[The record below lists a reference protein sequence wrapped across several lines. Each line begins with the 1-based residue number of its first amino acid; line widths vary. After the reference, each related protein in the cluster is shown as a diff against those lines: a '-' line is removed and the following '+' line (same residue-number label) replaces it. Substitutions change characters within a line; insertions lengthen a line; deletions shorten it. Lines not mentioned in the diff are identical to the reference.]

1 MAVVGD
7 AYVVVRALTAGFKKQ
22 VERDLSGMGSIGDR
36 AGRDLGDGV
45 NKGLNR
51 NRIGSGLS
59 ANFLSE
65 IEAARVKFRNLNI
78 ASFVLVPAIG
88 AVVGIIGNLVSGLVV
103 LGAVLGNVARG
114 SIVFVAALG
123 SLAQAAIVAKVA
135 FRGVSDALSAG
146 LKAQK
151 AAADNSDAQAA
162 AARRLRDARLSLK
175 RLLEEEK
182 PEALAAARERAV
194 RAEEA
199 AADALLGTERA
210 TRTYNQAQKN
220 SLNALEDLNEARDD
234 AREKIQQLRFEV
246 EGGAISEKKA
256 RLAFEKSRDSLQ
268 RVQDLPPN
276 SRARQEAELA
286 FAEAELNLR
295 KAIDNNSDLKKES
308 EASTKAG
315 VEGSKQVVKAK
326 EDIAQA
332 QQAELDSGIAAARA
346 IRDASR
352 ATEDAAKAA
361 ADAGAGGTVERDLN
375 RRVAAAREQVQ
386 LAQQAASK
394 AASGGIDEYRNAL
407 EKLSPEA
414 QSFVEFL
421 IEQQKAFDS
430 LRDAAGRQLFPKLEE
445 SLTIII
451 GKFKELEP
459 LFEETGGILG
469 DLAVTFAKTFFQGEN
484 FERLKAVWS
493 TNNTLLGN
501 LGQTVIN
508 LLEGFLVLLAAAEPL
523 ITTFGDWAR
532 NTSAAWKETK
542 KLEETNGTLART
554 FEGVQTKVT
563 LLKDTFGALKDAFG
577 LIGEVINAPGG
588 PGEQLLTYFK
598 TSAESFKAF
607 IETGEDDGSLRTFFD
622 NSVKNFIGILDVIG
636 KIISGFLTLGASP
649 GVGQFITS
657 IEKVTDSFNAI
668 GDEIGKEDGAIAQL
682 GIFLEE
688 FALLTKNLTDSG
700 AIQVFFSTLTGALK
714 IINAVLSN
722 EVVQSVL
729 KFVGVLFGI
738 ITAVGRIIK
747 VFSFL
752 GKALLGNLAL
762 ILGQKGFLALTTFFK
777 LLPLQLKIMYLS
789 ILPGVKVFFL
799 TKFLPF
805 LATVAVNI
813 LKFLGGPW
821 GLLIGVVVTSILF
834 IVKYWDEIVAFF
846 KETSAKIGEFFGEA
860 WAFIKDAFFNIWQAI
875 LDYWNNTVLPFFAN
889 LGKTIGDAA
898 KAAFDWF
905 LNFFK
910 DAWQGFLSF
919 FTTTIPSWFKGLGK
933 LISNAAGNI
942 FAFFSDLFK
951 DAFNGVKNYF
961 NNTLIPFFK
970 DLPAKIG
977 AAAAGLWD
985 WLKDSFKSALNFII
999 DKWNN
1004 FSLDIRIPT
1013 NFISKALGV
1022 AGLGFTID
1030 TPNIPRLAAGGIVPA
1045 TRGGMMAVIGE
1056 GGRSER
1062 VEPLDKDG
1070 LSTRDKAMIRLLSG
1084 GAGGG
1089 STINVYPSAGMNE
1102 RELAEL
1108 VSRRLAFE
1116 LRRGAV

>member
-7 AYVVVRALTAGFKKQ
+7 AYVVVRALTSGFKKQ

-45 NKGLNR
+45 NKGLKNR
-51 NRIGSGLS
+51 RIGSALS
-59 ANFLSE
+59 DNFLSE
-65 IEAARVKFRNLNI
+65 IERARVKFRNLNI
-78 ASFVLVPAIG
+78 ASFALVPAIG

-103 LGAVLGNVARG
+103 LGAVLGNVTRG
-114 SIVFVAALG
+114 SIVFAAALG
-123 SLAQAAIVAKVA
+123 SLAQAGIVAKVA

-151 AAADNSDAQAA
+151 AATDNSEAQAA

-220 SLNALEDLNEARDD
+220 TLDALEDLNDARDD
-234 AREKIQQLRFEV
+234 AKEKIQQLRFEV

-315 VEGSKQVVKAK
+315 VEGSKDVVKAK
-326 EDIAQA
+326 ENIADA

-375 RRVAAAREQVQ
+375 RRIATAREQVQ

-469 DLAVTFAKTFFQGEN
+469 DLAVTFAETFFQGEN
-484 FERLKAVWS
+484 FDRLKAVWS

-523 ITTFGDWAR
+523 ITAFGDWAR
-532 NTSAAWKETK
+532 NTSEAWKETK
-542 KLEETNGTLART
+542 KLEETNGTLAST

-598 TSAESFKAF
+598 TSAESFKDF
-607 IETGEDDGSLRTFFD
+607 IEAGEDDGSLRTFFE
-622 NSVKNFIGILDVIG
+622 NSVKNFTGILDVIG
-636 KIISGFLTLGASP
+636 KIIGGFLTLGASP
-649 GVGQFITS
+649 GVGQFISS

-668 GDEIGKEDGAIAQL
+668 GDDIGKEDGAIAQL

-688 FALLTKNLTDSG
+688 FALLMKNLTDSG
-700 AIQVFFSTLTGALK
+700 AIQVFFSTLTGALE
-714 IINAVLSN
+714 IINSILEN
-722 EVVQSVL
+722 KIVQSVL
-729 KFVGVLFGI
+729 KFVGYLFGI
-738 ITAVGRIIK
+738 VTAVGRIAA
-747 VFSFL
+747 VFKFL
-752 GKALLGNLAL
+752 GKAFLGNIKL
-762 ILGQKGFLALTTFFK
+762 ILGKKGFAKLTE
-777 LLPLQLKIMYLS
+777 
-789 ILPGVKVFFL
+789 FL
-799 TKFLPF
+799 TKLKGRFKVAFTNALKFLLPF
-805 LATVAVNI
+805 LGRIAMGI
-813 LKFLGGPW
+813 LRILGGPW
-821 GLLIGVVVTSILF
+821 GLLIGVVITTIAF
-834 IVKYWDEIVAFF
+834 IVKHWDEIVAFF
-846 KETSAKIGEFFGEA
+846 KDTGKKIGEFFANA
-860 WAFIKDAFFNIWQAI
+860 WAFIKDAFLNVWQAI
-875 LDYWNNTVLPFFAN
+875 LDYWNNTVLPFFRN
-889 LGKTIGDAA
+889 LPKTIGDKA

-905 LNFFK
+905 LDLFKTAWKNYINFWTNHVPK
-910 DAWQGFLSF
+910 
-919 FTTTIPSWFKGLGK
+919 WFKNIGK
-933 LISNAAGNI
+933 EIKDAAGNI
-942 FAFFSDLFK
+942 WDFFGSLFE
-951 DAFNGVKNYF
+951 DAFIGVTNYLE
-961 NNTLIPFFK
+961 NTLIPWFK
-970 DLPAKIG
+970 DLPNKIAR
-977 AAAAGLWD
+977 AASGLWD

-999 DKWNN
+999 DKWNA
-1004 FSLDIRIPT
+1004 FKLDLRLPDTLLGMSLGP
-1013 NFISKALGV
+1013 F
-1022 AGLGFTID
+1022 AGKGITIE
-1030 TPNIPRLAAGGIVPA
+1030 TPNIPRLAAGGVVPA
-1045 TRGGMMAVIGE
+1045 MPGGMMAVLGE

-1062 VEPLDKDG
+1062 IAPLDKDG
-1070 LSTRDKAMIRLLSG
+1070 LSVRDRSMIKMLSG
-1084 GAGGG
+1084 GGGG
-1089 STINVYPSAGMNE
+1089 GTTINVYPSAGMDE

>member
-7 AYVVVRALTAGFKKQ
+7 AYVVVRALTSGFKKQ
-22 VERDLSGMGSIGDR
+22 VERDLNGMGGVGEK
-36 AGRDLGDGV
+36 AGRNLGDGV
-45 NKGLNR
+45 NKGLKNR
-51 NRIGSGLS
+51 RIGSALS
-59 ANFLSE
+59 DNFLRE

-78 ASFVLVPAIG
+78 ASFALVPAIG
-88 AVVGIIGNLVSGLVV
+88 AVVGIIGSLVSGLVV
-103 LGAVLGNVARG
+103 LGAVLGNAARG

-146 LKAQK
+146 LKAQQ
-151 AAADNSDAQAA
+151 AAVDNSDAQAA

-315 VEGSKQVVKAK
+315 VEGSKEVVKAK
-326 EDIAQA
+326 EDIADA
-332 QQAELDSGIAAARA
+332 QQAEVDAGIAAARA

-375 RRVAAAREQVQ
+375 RRIAAAREQVQ

-421 IEQQKAFDS
+421 IEQQDAFDD
-430 LRDAAGRQLFPKLEE
+430 LRDAAGRDLFPKLETA
-445 SLTIII
+445 LTIII

-459 LFEETGGILG
+459 LFQATGDILG

-484 FERLKAVWS
+484 FDRLKAVWS

-508 LLEGFLVLLAAAEPL
+508 LLEGFLILLAAAEPL
-523 ITTFGDWAR
+523 ITAFGDWAV
-532 NTSAAWKETK
+532 NTSEAWKETK
-542 KLEETNGTLART
+542 KLDENSGKLAET
-554 FEGVQTKVT
+554 FEGVQSKVT
-563 LLKDTFGALKDAFG
+563 ILKDTFGALKDAFG
-577 LIGEVINAPGG
+577 IIGEVINAPGG

-598 TSAESFKAF
+598 TSAESFKEF
-607 IETGEDDGSLRTFFD
+607 ITAGEEDGSLRTFFE
-622 NSVKNFIGILDVIG
+622 NSVKNFTGILTVIG
-636 KIISGFLTLGASP
+636 KIIGGFLTLGASP
-649 GVGQFITS
+649 GVGQFIDS
-657 IEKVTDSFNAI
+657 IGKVTDSFNSI

-688 FALLTKNLTDSG
+688 FALLIKNLTDSG
-700 AIQVFFSTLTGALK
+700 AIQVFFQTLTGALK
-714 IINAVLSN
+714 IINAILSN
-722 EVVQSVL
+722 DIVQSVL
-729 KFVGVLFGI
+729 KFVGLLFGV
-738 ITAVGRIIK
+738 ITAVGRIAK

-752 GKALLGNLAL
+752 GKALLGNIRL
-762 ILGQKGFLALTTFFK
+762 ILGKKGFAKLTEFLSKLKGRFAVAFKSALK
-777 LLPLQLKIMYLS
+777 
-789 ILPGVKVFFL
+789 FL
-799 TKFLPF
+799 LPF
-805 LATVAVNI
+805 LGRIAMGI
-813 LKFLGGPW
+813 LRILGGPW
-821 GLLIGVVVTSILF
+821 GLLIAVVISTIAF
-834 IVKYWDEIVAFF
+834 IVKNWDEIVAFF
-846 KETSAKIGEFFGEA
+846 KETTAKIGEFFGEA
-860 WAFIKDAFFNIWQAI
+860 WAFVKDAFLDIWQGI
-875 LDYWNNTVLPFFAN
+875 LDYWNDTIFPFFAN
-889 LGKTIGDAA
+889 LGKAIGDRA
-898 KAAFDWF
+898 KEIFDWF
-905 LNFFK
+905 LDLFK
-910 DAWQGFLSF
+910 DAWKNYLNFWGN
-919 FTTTIPSWFKGLGK
+919 TVPGWFKDLGNV
-933 LISNAAGNI
+933 ISTAAGDI
-942 FAFFSDLFK
+942 FAFFGDLFK

-961 NNTLIPFFK
+961 NDTLIPFFK

-985 WLKDSFKSALNFII
+985 WLKNSFKSALNFII

-1004 FSLDIRIPT
+1004 FKLDVKIPT
-1013 NFISKALGV
+1013 NFITTALKI

-1030 TPNIPRLAAGGIVPA
+1030 TPNIPRLAAGGVVPA
-1045 TRGGMMAVIGE
+1045 TRGGMMAVLGE
-1056 GGRSER
+1056 GGRAER
-1062 VEPLDKDG
+1062 VAPLDKDG
-1070 LSTRDKAMIRLLSG
+1070 LSVRDRSMIKMLSG
-1084 GAGGG
+1084 GKGGT
-1089 STINVYPSAGMNE
+1089 TINVYPSAGMNE

>member
-51 NRIGSGLS
+51 NKIGSGLS

-78 ASFVLVPAIG
+78 ASFALVPAIG
-88 AVVGIIGNLVSGLVV
+88 AVVGIIGSLVSGLVV

-469 DLAVTFAKTFFQGEN
+469 DLAVTFAETFFQGEN

-493 TNNTLLGN
+493 TNNELLGK
-501 LGQTVIN
+501 LGQTAIN

-523 ITTFGDWAR
+523 ITAFGDWAV
-532 NTSAAWKETK
+532 NTSEAWKETK
-542 KLEETNGTLART
+542 KLDDTSGKLAST

-563 LLKDTFGALKDAFG
+563 ILKDTFGALKDAFG
-577 LIGEVINAPGG
+577 IIGEVINAPGG

-598 TSAESFKAF
+598 TSAESFKEF
-607 IETGEDDGSLRTFFD
+607 ITAGEKDGSLKTFFT
-622 NSVKNFIGILDVIG
+622 NSVTNFTKILTVIG
-636 KIISGFLTLGASP
+636 KIIGGFLTLGASP
-649 GVGQFITS
+649 GVGQFIDS
-657 IEKVTDSFNAI
+657 IGSVTDSFNAI
-668 GDEIGKEDGAIAQL
+668 GDEIGKKDGAIAQL

-688 FALLTKNLTDSG
+688 FGILIKKLTDTG
-700 AIQVFFSTLTGALK
+700 AIEVFFGVFNDALK
-714 IINAVLSN
+714 IINRILDN
-722 EVVQSVL
+722 EVVQTVL
-729 KFVGVLFGI
+729 KFVGVLFAAAS
-738 ITAVGRIIK
+738 AVGRILK

-752 GKALLGNLAL
+752 GKAFLGNIAL
-762 ILGQKGFLALTTFFK
+762 ILGPTAFGALTTFFK
-777 LLPLQLKIMYLS
+777 LIPAKFAAIFASLFPLLKT
-789 ILPGVKVFFL
+789 FFL
-799 TKFLPF
+799 RTFLPF
-805 LATVAVNI
+805 LGQIAIRV
-813 LKFLGGPW
+813 LGFLAGPW
-821 GLLIGVVVTSILF
+821 GLLIVVVATAIAL

-846 KETSAKIGEFFGEA
+846 KETAEKIGEFFGEA
-860 WAFIKDAFFNIWQAI
+860 WAFIKDAFFNIWQGI

-1070 LSTRDKAMIRLLSG
+1070 LSARDKAMIRLLSG

>member
-7 AYVVVRALTAGFKKQ
+7 AYVVVRALTSGFKKQ
-22 VERDLSGMGSIGDR
+22 VERDLNGIGSVGDK
-36 AGRDLGDGV
+36 AGKELSE
-45 NKGLNR
+45 GLNR
-51 NRIGSGLS
+51 GSRRGGGLKIS
-59 ANFLSE
+59 TPQF
-65 IEAARVKFRNLNI
+65 EAEAERARVKFRNLSVAQN
-78 ASFVLVPAIG
+78 FLVAGIPALLGSIG
-88 AVVGIIGNLVSGLVV
+88 ALGSGLVV
-103 LGAVLGNVARG
+103 LVGVLGNAARG
-114 SIVFVAALG
+114 SIVFASALG
-123 SLAQAAIVAKVA
+123 GLVQGAIVAKVA

-146 LKAQK
+146 LKAQE

-308 EASTKAG
+308 EASTRAG
-315 VEGSKQVVKAK
+315 VEGSKQVVEAK
-326 EDIAQA
+326 ENIAQA

-352 ATEDAAKAA
+352 ATEEAAKAA
-361 ADAGAGGTVERDLN
+361 ADASAGGTVERDLN
-375 RRVAAAREQVQ
+375 RRIATAREQVE
-386 LAQQAASK
+386 LAQKAAAK

-414 QSFVEFL
+414 QSFVKFL
-421 IEQQKAFDS
+421 IEQQEAFDS
-430 LRDAAGRQLFPKLEE
+430 LRDAAGRALFPKLEE

-451 GKFKELEP
+451 GRFKELEP
-459 LFEETGGILG
+459 LFEETGSILG
-469 DLAVTFAKTFFQGEN
+469 DLAVTFAETFFQGEN
-484 FERLKAVWS
+484 FEKLKAVWS
-493 TNNTLLGN
+493 TNNELLGK
-501 LGQTVIN
+501 LGQTAIN
-508 LLEGFLVLLAAAEPL
+508 LLEGFLILLNAAEPL
-523 ITTFGDWAR
+523 VKVFGDWAV
-532 NTSAAWKETK
+532 NTSEAWKQTQIFKEKNGELATEFET
-542 KLEETNGTLART
+542 L
-554 FEGVQTKVT
+554 QTKIEKIT
-563 LLKDTFGALKDAFG
+563 GIFGNYKKAFG
-577 LIGEVINAPGG
+577 GIFDVINQPGG
-588 PGEQLLTYFK
+588 AGDVLLSYFEEAS
-598 TSAESFKAF
+598 TSFLKFVTDGAK
-607 IETGEDDGSLRTFFD
+607 DGSLNKFFID
-622 NSVKNFIGILDVIG
+622 STKNFTALLSLLSNLGGGILA
-636 KIISGFLTLGASP
+636 LGAEA
-649 GVGQFITS
+649 GVGQFIES
-657 IEKVTDSFNAI
+657 LDNAVTVFNELGI
-668 GDEIGKEDGAIAQL
+668 QLSGKDGPVAQL
-682 GIFLEE
+682 GELIEQ
-688 FALLTKNLTDSG
+688 FAILTANLTDVGSIK
-700 AIQVFFSTLTGALK
+700 AFFDTLIITLK
-714 IINAVLSN
+714 IVNTIVGSEFAQAILQAVGPL
-722 EVVQSVL
+722 L
-729 KFVGVLFGI
+729 GVLL
-738 ITAVGRIIK
+738 AVGRIVAVFKFLFKAAAGFVLLIK
-747 VFSFL
+747 NGLASAMKFFGGLAFKYFGQQGILGFIGRIAAGLTRVISFVIRFL
-752 GKALLGNLAL
+752 GPIGL
-762 ILGQKGFLALTTFFK
+762 I
-777 LLPLQLKIMYLS
+777 IS
-789 ILPGVKVFFL
+789 ILITAVPLIIKNWDKIVEFFAGIF
-799 TKFLPF
+799 T
-805 LATVAVNI
+805 
-813 LKFLGGPW
+813 
-821 GLLIGVVVTSILF
+821 
-834 IVKYWDEIVAFF
+834 Y
-846 KETSAKIGEFFGEA
+846 IGETFSKLWESIITIFQESWGR
-860 WAFIKDAFFNIWQAI
+860 
-875 LDYWNNTVLPFFAN
+875 TVDWWTGTVIPFFTN

-910 DAWQGFLSF
+910 DAWNGFLSF
-919 FTTTIPSWFKGLGK
+919 FTTTIPNWFKGLGK

-970 DLPAKIG
+970 DLPTKIKN
-977 AAAAGLWD
+977 AASGLWD
-985 WLKDSFKSALNFII
+985 WLKDSFKTALNFII

-1084 GAGGG
+1084 QSGGAA
-1089 STINVYPSAGMNE
+1089 TINVYPSAGMNE